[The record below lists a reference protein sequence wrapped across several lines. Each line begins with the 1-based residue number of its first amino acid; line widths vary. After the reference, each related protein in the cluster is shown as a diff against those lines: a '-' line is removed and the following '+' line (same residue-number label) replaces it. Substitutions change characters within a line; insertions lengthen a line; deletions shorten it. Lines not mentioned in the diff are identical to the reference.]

1 MLKYKATQKVIATN
15 EEIEKYNLHSVFT
28 FEKPNLI
35 AYKIIAGLYIFY
47 ISHSTYEQ
55 GVKENIIDPVSNLPT
70 LTYSTMRLV
79 RGMVINHRMTYA
91 LKSSTLLYLKSELK
105 RVNTDPKIIN
115 LKVYDTQWW
124 VDGVLSKEPILTYL
138 ESIKV
143 NLETGS
149 ILSYI
154 KSPNNIRAIFREVK
168 THENFLDVLA
178 DALDREFMNTRNIF
192 DKFQEVDFYE
202 QDYWLQRGKEFEF
215 TFE

>member
-79 RGMVINHRMTYA
+79 RGVVINHRMTYA

>member
-15 EEIEKYNLHSVFT
+15 EEIEKYNLNSVFS
-28 FEKPNLI
+28 FEKTNLI
-35 AYKIIAGLYIFY
+35 AYKVIAGLYIFY
-47 ISHSTYEQ
+47 ISPSTYEQ
-55 GVKENIIDPVSNLPT
+55 GVRENIIDSVSNLLT

-79 RGMVINHRMTYA
+79 RGMVVNHRMTYA
-91 LKSSTLLYLKSELK
+91 LKSSTLLYLKNELE
-105 RVNTDPKIIN
+105 RVNKDPKIIN
-115 LKVYDTQWW
+115 IKVFDTQWW
-124 VDGVLSKEPILTYL
+124 VDGVLLKEPILTYL

-154 KSPNNIRAIFREVK
+154 KPKNNIRTVFQEVK
-168 THENFLDVLA
+168 THEDFLDVLA
-178 DALDREFMNTRNIF
+178 DALNREFMNTRNLF

-202 QDYWLQRGKEFEF
+202 QDYWLQRGKKFEF

>member
-35 AYKIIAGLYIFY
+35 AYKMIAGFYIFY
-47 ISHSTYEQ
+47 ISPSTYEQ
-55 GVKENIIDPVSNLPT
+55 GVKESIIEPVLDLPT
-70 LTYSTMRLV
+70 LTYSTLRLV
-79 RGMVINHRMTYA
+79 RGIVVNHRMTYA
-91 LKSSTLLYLKSELK
+91 LKSSTLTYLKSELK

-115 LKVYDTQWW
+115 LKVYDAQWW
-124 VDGVLSKEPILTYL
+124 VGGVLLEEPILTYL

-149 ILSYI
+149 ILSYV
-154 KSPNNIRAIFREVK
+154 KPQTNMRAVFQEVK
-168 THENFLDVLA
+168 THEDLLDVLA

-202 QDYWLQRGKEFEF
+202 QDYWLQRGKKFEF